1 MRKEFLAT
9 IWRDNLGLYWPEGK
23 LQIISCDF
31 VYDGVWYIN
40 MNNVEFPANSATK
53 TLSQVGTNAQHAQVT
68 VREGNVYESSVA
80 YPGPGFKETVRLKD
94 MKSQRTFWVDK
105 TSYDNNVVAC
115 NDCCIPV
122 PCLAP
127 APAVDGVPAS
137 TGVTIEITYDGPE
150 VVGFEYVVTPA
161 GGGCVDPTIDG
172 KLSLD
177 KTIGVFDLSPST
189 EYCFCVRTVCGPDRF
204 SGWVCITFVTAPPPC
219 NEVIPSVDAVT
230 DTTVDII
237 LATFGGATPIGY
249 EYVVTPSGGDP
260 CGIPVGPGTI
270 SPGTSISVTGLTPA
284 TDYCFAV
291 RTICG
296 SGNSAWTTT
305 PFTTTP

>member
-9 IWRDNLGLYWPEGK
+9 IWRDNLGLYWPAGK

-127 APAVDGVPAS
+127 APAVDGEPTD
-137 TGVTIEITYDGPE
+137 TGATIEITYDGPE
-150 VVGFEYVVTPA
+150 VVGFEYVVTES
-161 GGGCVDPTIDG
+161 GGDPCVDPVTLG
-172 KLSLD
+172 VLSSS
-177 KTIGVFDLSPST
+177 KTIELTGLTPEV
-189 EYCFCVRTVCGPDRF
+189 EYCFCVRTVCGPSRF
-204 SGWVCITFVTAPPPC
+204 SDWVCIQ
-219 NEVIPSVDAVT
+219 
-230 DTTVDII
+230 
-237 LATFGGATPIGY
+237 
-249 EYVVTPSGGDP
+249 
-260 CGIPVGPGTI
+260 
-270 SPGTSISVTGLTPA
+270 
-284 TDYCFAV
+284 
-291 RTICG
+291 
-296 SGNSAWTTT
+296 
-305 PFTTTP
+305 FTTAA